1 MSLSLT
7 YYHGKVKVSVSEYK
21 GSICQVT
28 FHIPQV
34 RCLHTYL
41 MLVLSCGLRLLEEW
55 IVLNIQNLQMQSLN
69 SLLKRYIL
77 L

>member
-7 YYHGKVKVSVSEYK
+7 YYHGKVKVSVPEYK

-34 RCLHTYL
+34 RCLHIYL
-41 MLVLSCGLRLLEEW
+41 MLVLLCGLRLLEEW